1 MDELRPRRGP
11 RYTPAQH
18 RARSH
23 DSAHSADSGDPHPAV
38 AVHPL
43 IPSGPAQFVDSD
55 PGLVRLIATLRAEG
69 SFAYDSE
76 FIGELSYYPKL
87 CLIQV
92 ATRSGVWLIDPLA
105 EVDLRPFWELLC
117 DPGIEKIVHAG
128 QQDVEPV
135 VRHLDRAAQ
144 NVWDTQIAAGLAGLP
159 YPVSLSKLVGELSGA
174 KLGKGLTFTNWEQR
188 PLSAMQLRYAADDV
202 RYLPLIRQ
210 VLGSRLTPL
219 GHDAWAASESQALCE
234 PSLYRFSPE
243 VQASR
248 VRGAGSLLPR
258 NLALLRELVAWR
270 DGLAREQDLPPR
282 TFVKDEVLLDLART
296 PIRSVDKLSRV
307 RGLPRPVENAYGQ
320 QLVDLTHKAMAIPAQ
335 DLPEIRD
342 SEPTPT
348 ERFRAD
354 ALWAAAH
361 CLCAGRSIDPAL
373 VTSRQEIGE
382 LYRILA
388 AGEEPTAL
396 RLMSGWRRDAL
407 GQALIDLYHHNAR
420 LEVEWRDDSLRTQFI
435 QVNAPD

>member
-1 MDELRPRRGP
+1 MGDSQPRRGS
-11 RYTPAQH
+11 RYSPAQH

-23 DSAHSADSGDPHPAV
+23 DSAHAADDSDSSPAGTS
-38 AVHPL
+38 HPL
-43 IPSGPAQFVDSD
+43 VPAGAAAVIDSD
-55 PGLVRLIATLRAEG
+55 PELIRLIATLRDAR

-87 CLIQV
+87 CLIQT
-92 ATRSGVWLIDPLA
+92 ATTSGVWLIDPLA
-105 EVDLRPFWELLC
+105 KIDLRPFWELLS
-117 DPGIEKIVHAG
+117 DASVEKIVHAG

-144 NVWDTQIAAGLAGLP
+144 SIWDTQIAAGLAGLP
-159 YPVSLSKLVGELSGA
+159 YPVSLSKLVAELGGA

-188 PLSAMQLRYAADDV
+188 PLSGMQLRYAADDV
-202 RYLPLIRQ
+202 RYLPLVRE
-210 VLGSRLTPL
+210 VLGGRLAQL
-219 GHDAWAASESQALCE
+219 GHAEWAAAESQALCE

-270 DGLAREQDLPPR
+270 DVLARRDNVPPR

-296 PIRSVDKLSRV
+296 PIRSVEKLARV
-307 RGLPRPVENAYGQ
+307 RGLPRPVEHAHGQ
-320 QLVDLTHKAMAIPAQ
+320 ELVSITQKVMSLTPD
-335 DLPEIRD
+335 DLPEVRD
-342 SEPTPT
+342 VEPTPS
-348 ERFRAD
+348 ERFKAD

-361 CLCAGRSIDPAL
+361 GLCAGRSIDIAL

-388 AGEEPTAL
+388 AGEDPVGL
-396 RLMSGWRRDAL
+396 RLMTGWRRQAL
-407 GQALIDLYHHNAR
+407 GTALVDLYHHNAR
-420 LEVEWRDDSLRTQFI
+420 LTVEWRGERLHTDVI
-435 QVNAPD
+435 HANAMD